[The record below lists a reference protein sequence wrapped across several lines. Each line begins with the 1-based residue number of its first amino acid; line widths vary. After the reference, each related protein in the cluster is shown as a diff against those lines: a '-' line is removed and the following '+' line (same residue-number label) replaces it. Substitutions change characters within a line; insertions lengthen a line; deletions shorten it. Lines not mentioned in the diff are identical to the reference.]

1 MSRHHL
7 RALAV
12 AALVALPLV
21 ACGDD
26 DGAATDTSAPSPGTV
41 DEADEPIAIAGAW
54 ARTSPSMATAGAAYA
69 EITNAGDEDDALIGV
84 SVDPSVADRA
94 ELHETVPADDDQDDD
109 ATGGGHGGGMMH
121 MRAVEEIPV
130 PAGGTAVL
138 EPGGYHVMLLDLAAP
153 LEVGDTVEITFTF
166 ERAGEDVTVMPE
178 RLVLQ
183 VGQTL
188 RIRNEDGEAAR
199 VGPYEVPARDELS
212 VRFGRPGR
220 FEGYCPLSE
229 NDRYEIV
236 IEG

>member
-7 RALAV
+7 CALAV

-166 ERAGEDVTVMPE
+166 ERAGDVVVE
-178 RLVLQ
+178 AD
-183 VGQTL
+183 
-188 RIRNEDGEAAR
+188 IRDTA
-199 VGPYEVPARDELS
+199 P
-212 VRFGRPGR
+212 
-220 FEGYCPLSE
+220 
-229 NDRYEIV
+229 
-236 IEG
+236 